1 MNLWKQV
8 LDRLEQTIDPTQ
20 YETWFVP
27 TRFLAQ
33 KGDTIDVS
41 VSSQRFVSEIRQNY
55 AQQIRAIFDELSTD
69 HLNLHLVADT
79 ETGGDAILPLSG
91 PPAAV
96 DLPTSIFNPGYRF
109 ETFVV
114 GKSNELAFAAS
125 KSIAENPAGSFNP
138 LFIYGGAGLGK
149 THLIQAI
156 GQQLRDNK
164 SGAKIVYMSA
174 DAFINELITS
184 IRYDRMQLFRDRY
197 RK

>member
-8 LDRLEQTIDPTQ
+8 LDRLEQTIDRTQ
-20 YETWFVP
+20 YETWFAP

-41 VSSQRFVSEIRQNY
+41 VPSQRFVSEIRQNY
-55 AQQIRAIFDELSTD
+55 AQQIRAILDEMSTD

-79 ETGGDAILPLSG
+79 EAGGEMNIPLG
-91 PPAAV
+91 PPPSAEMP
-96 DLPTSIFNPGYRF
+96 LSIFNPRYRF

-125 KSIAENPAGSFNP
+125 KSIAEKPGGSFNP
-138 LFIYGGAGLGK
+138 LFIYGPAGLGK

-156 GQQLRDNK
+156 GQQLRDAAPP
-164 SGAKIVYMSA
+164 GARICYM
-174 DAFINELITS
+174 
-184 IRYDRMQLFRDRY
+184 
-197 RK
+197 

>member
-8 LDRLEQTIDPTQ
+8 LDRLEQTVDRTQ
-20 YETWFVP
+20 FETWFAP

-41 VSSQRFVSEIRQNY
+41 VPSQRFVSEIRQNY
-55 AQQIRAIFDELSTD
+55 AQQIRAILDEMSTD

-79 ETGGDAILPLSG
+79 EGNSEMNIPLGPPPSAELPL
-91 PPAAV
+91 
-96 DLPTSIFNPGYRF
+96 SIFNPRYRF

-156 GQQLRDNK
+156 GQQIRINNP
-164 SGAKIVYMSA
+164 GAKVLYQSA
-174 DAFINELITS
+174 DSLVTEIV
-184 IRYDRMQLFRDRY
+184 
-197 RK
+197 